1 MWAIVR
7 GLTCISSKSQKPEEK
22 LDKSN
27 IWKDSRQEFS
37 KLMRRQLIDSG
48 RPVNPPKDKCKE
60 NHTYTLHSQTAE
72 PKTKRN
78 SQEQSQRKKKKKDKL
93 SSSNH

>member
-1 MWAIVR
+1 
-7 GLTCISSKSQKPEEK
+7 
-22 LDKSN
+22 
-27 IWKDSRQEFS
+27 
-37 KLMRRQLIDSG
+37 MRRQLIDSG

-78 SQEQSQRKKKKKDKL
+78 FQEQSEEKKEKKTNYLQVTTKT
-93 SSSNH
+93 SVT